1 MNPFASFCP
10 ILGGPVKS
18 SIPDMALSAKAES
31 ERIALA
37 ASDESMPV
45 CAIRPSVTFGP
56 GDPNCFPTVYACI
69 GRRETPFVIGSGDN
83 LYDFT
88 YVDNIAYAHVL
99 ALENLLTS
107 RTAAGEAFFIS
118 NGEPIPFRDFCL
130 AIWAGLGH
138 RPPFEIHIPASVAWT
153 AGYTLEWAAWLTGQP
168 IGYCRGSVYDA
179 LRTRYLRID
188 KARKVL
194 GYSPLVSVADGLRLT
209 CQVSFF
215 LFLFC
220 RRRWRERRRWA
231 GRCVSSIFV
240 PQQ

>member
-1 MNPFASFCP
+1 
-10 ILGGPVKS
+10 
-18 SIPDMALSAKAES
+18 MALSAKAES